1 MCFLGCNQP
10 SGHSVR
16 SARLDAAITR
26 GGDRRRVIDGA
37 DSRRDVAGVSPDKVA
52 RSSLTKDWY
61 HIAFVLLHNDAGGPS
76 EAARLTL
83 NRFGSELVGAAD
95 TVVGE
100 LAANFA
106 TADS

>member
-26 GGDRRRVIDGA
+26 GGDRRRVI
-37 DSRRDVAGVSPDKVA
+37 AGVSPDKVA